1 MSIAKVVMSGYQS
14 GTNKQVGSYLLSLTC
29 HEEGSTF
36 TVKHI
41 QEWTTGHSAEI
52 ATGDRFLMRKNKT
65 KIFFTMATIFHYT
78 IRLLTFLSLS
88 KSLRQ

>member
-1 MSIAKVVMSGYQS
+1 MANIIAHYIGIIFTLYQNLKVMKILFCQNIHHMSIAKVVMSGYQS

-41 QEWTTGHSAEI
+41 
-52 ATGDRFLMRKNKT
+52 
-65 KIFFTMATIFHYT
+65 
-78 IRLLTFLSLS
+78 
-88 KSLRQ
+88 

>member
-1 MSIAKVVMSGYQS
+1 MANIIAHYIGIIFTLYQNFKNYEDTIFYQNIHHMSIAKVVMSGYQS

-41 QEWTTGHSAEI
+41 
-52 ATGDRFLMRKNKT
+52 
-65 KIFFTMATIFHYT
+65 
-78 IRLLTFLSLS
+78 
-88 KSLRQ
+88 

>member
-1 MSIAKVVMSGYQS
+1 MFRLPIWESQCYISTKKMANIIAHYIGIIFTLYQNLKVMKVLFYQNIHHMSIAKVVMSGYQS

-41 QEWTTGHSAEI
+41 
-52 ATGDRFLMRKNKT
+52 
-65 KIFFTMATIFHYT
+65 
-78 IRLLTFLSLS
+78 
-88 KSLRQ
+88 